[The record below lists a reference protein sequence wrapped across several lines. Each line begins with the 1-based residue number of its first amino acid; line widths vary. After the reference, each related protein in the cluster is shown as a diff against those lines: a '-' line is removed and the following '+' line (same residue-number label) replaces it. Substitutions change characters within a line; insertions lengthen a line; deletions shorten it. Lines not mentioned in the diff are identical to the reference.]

1 MDSFTTASETYPSVT
16 PNHLSRDDLKIG
28 LQSALAAILCLGLP
42 AGLYFWVYVIQRW
55 MPTAQ
60 GEILVNFLQA
70 YLVPPVI
77 LEMLGAFGWGIFL
90 SKISGYRRWWWL
102 SAATM
107 GGVWIGNF
115 ALYHGWLEI
124 NQVQDQAL
132 SALSLHTRF
141 VIIVGLNVLCVTV
154 STGLLLGL
162 AIMNWR
168 AGLRMAGRTALASVT
183 AVLLTLIILGE
194 FGIQVGSGNLAMP
207 KATAAAT
214 MAAALAGGVTLGV
227 VFSRFVRQGFSKHSA
242 G

>member
-1 MDSFTTASETYPSVT
+1 MDSFTTPSEAHPSVT
-16 PNHLSRDDLKIG
+16 TDYSSQGDLKIA
-28 LQSALAAILCLGLP
+28 LQSAFAAALCLGLP
-42 AGLYFWVYVIQRW
+42 SGLYFWIYIIQKW
-55 MPTAQ
+55 SPTTP
-60 GEILVNFLQA
+60 GNILVDFLQA

-77 LEMLGAFGWGIFL
+77 LEMLGAFGWGFCL
-90 SKISGYRRWWWL
+90 GKISGYRRWWWL

-107 GGVWIGNF
+107 AGVWIGNF

-141 VIIVGLNVLCVTV
+141 VIIVGLNVLCVTL

-168 AGLRMAGRTALASVT
+168 AGLMMGGRTALASVT
-183 AVLLTLIILGE
+183 AVLLILIILGGL
-194 FGIQVGSGNLAMP
+194 GIRVGSGNLAMP

-214 MAAALAGGVTLGV
+214 MTAALAGGATLGV
-227 VFSRFVRQGFSKHSA
+227 VFSHFVRQGSSKHST